1 MRMTEHA
8 ERSPGCLSRLHCD
21 QLLNGELEDREDLKQ
36 HHASCQRCTAMLA
49 AHRRE
54 RAAFAVP
61 MARGPRDGAQGR
73 GHWDAHTRWDAHR
86 RWITGLAAIA
96 AVFCVWLVASR
107 GRLGDAEIRNKG
119 KPGLAFYVKHGD
131 AVREG
136 APGEVV
142 YPDDAINF
150 VVSTE
155 RPAFVAIISV
165 DGAGKVSTYY
175 PDGPTATAIPAGR
188 EQVLSRSVLL
198 DDTLGLERVVGLF
211 CDRPVV
217 VAELAAAVARNAI
230 PSGCVADAVALE
242 KRRTR

>member
-36 HHASCQRCTAMLA
+36 HHASCARCSALLA

-61 MARGPRDGAQGR
+61 MARPRGLAQGR
-73 GHWDAHTRWDAHR
+73 ARWT
-86 RWITGLAAIA
+86 IGLAAIA
-96 AVFCVWLVASR
+96 AMFCVWLVASR
-107 GRLGDAEIRNKG
+107 GRVGDTEIRYKG
-119 KPGLAFYVKHGD
+119 KPVLAFYVKHGQ

-136 APGEVV
+136 APGDVV
-142 YPDDAINF
+142 CPNDAINF

-155 RPAFVAIISV
+155 QPAFVAIISI
-165 DGAGKVSTYY
+165 DGAGKVSAYY
-175 PDGPTATAIPAGR
+175 PEGATAAAIPAGR
-188 EQVLSRSVLL
+188 DQVLPRSVLL
-198 DDTLGLERVVGLF
+198 DDTLGLERIVGVF
-211 CDRPVV
+211 CDRPME

-230 PSGCVADAVALE
+230 PGGCVPETLTLE

>member
-36 HHASCQRCTAMLA
+36 HHASCQRCTALLA

-61 MARGPRDGAQGR
+61 MVHRARGG
-73 GHWDAHTRWDAHR
+73 AHR
-86 RWITGLAAIA
+86 PGRWRMGLAAIA

-107 GRLGDAEIRNKG
+107 GRSGDEQTRTKG
-119 KPGLAFYVKHGD
+119 KPALSFYVKHGD

-136 APGEVV
+136 APGEAVFAN
-142 YPDDAINF
+142 DAINF

-155 RPAFVAIISV
+155 RPAFLAIISV
-165 DGAGKVSTYY
+165 DGAGKVSAYY
-175 PDGPTATAIPAGR
+175 PEGPTAAAIPAGR
-188 EQVLSRSVLL
+188 DRVLPRSVLL
-198 DDTLGLERVVGLF
+198 DDTLGLERVVGVF
-211 CDRPVV
+211 CDRPMV
-217 VAELAAAVARNAI
+217 VAELAAGVARDAI
-230 PSGCVADAVALE
+230 PSGCVADALTLE